1 MRAKALEILIAK
13 IILVTSNVYKATSYQ
28 VPRQFYLRCP
38 TQFVPYAKVE
48 ICVRLRLTLALAGA
62 SPLPTPSLLDRAE

>member
-13 IILVTSNVYKATSYQ
+13 IILVTSNVYKATYQ

-48 ICVRLRLTLALAGA
+48 ICVRLRLTLALAVAGPRPFA
-62 SPLPTPSLLDRAE
+62 VRPC